1 MAQFEYTAVNAAGK
15 KLSGVIGAQTEDE
28 ARKQLNTFGI
38 SLLAIEKIGET
49 QVATVTGEPGTSS
62 DLPKFEFEAY
72 DKLNRKVLGT
82 IPAASRYSAFKRLM
96 EEYQFEVAYVVPMG
110 ATEDDRTKAKQEGL
124 ESLKAEYEAQI
135 EKTGGEEDEEKMIKE
150 FEGKRTEMLR
160 KVDFILEKIK
170 GLIVE
175 YGEFMK
181 PESKKNIQSYIDKL
195 LRIKSSTNL
204 DYIEHTS
211 EELLKKVQDEEIF
224 LHKEQMLTARGK
236 LRVQAEEM
244 MAELHS
250 RPAELKMED
259 QIEEVRKG
267 LSKSENPLLK
277 GLGQIIARFIP
288 SAEEKTLK
296 QKIKTVGRQIWIYRK
311 IVWFA
316 PAEAKEEAQSSLT
329 RLKEEKVRLLEGLR
343 ELKEKLKVSPE
354 TGEKEPIITE
364 EINGFLGWLLAF
376 YLATYFISYYLISK
390 SIPFENPLPGN
401 FNLLSSELLRQVL
414 ISIFLWYI
422 LITLRLNHLRY
433 KSWANTLTIPLGI
446 IMNCTLIFNL

>member
-49 QVATVTGEPGTSS
+49 GVATVTGEPGTSS

-96 EEYQFEVAYVVPMG
+96 EEYQFEVAYVVPTG
-110 ATEDDRTKAKQEGL
+110 ASEDDRTRAKQEGL

-135 EKTGGEEDEEKMIKE
+135 EKTGGEKDEEKMVKE
-150 FEGKRTEMLR
+150 FEGKRTEMLG

-170 GLIVE
+170 GLIAE

-224 LHKEQMLTARGK
+224 LHKEQMLSARAK
-236 LRVQAEEM
+236 LKVQSEEM

-259 QIEEVRKG
+259 QIEEVRSHF
-267 LSKSENPLLK
+267 SKSENQLLK
-277 GLGQIIARFIP
+277 GLSQIIARFIP
-288 SAEEKTLK
+288 SAEERALK
-296 QKIKTVGRQIWIYRK
+296 QKIKTVSRQIWIYRK
-311 IVWFA
+311 IVWTA
-316 PAEAKEEAQSSLT
+316 PKEAKEEARSSLA

-354 TGEKEPIITE
+354 TGGKEPIITE

-376 YLATYFISYYLISK
+376 YIATYFISYYLISK
-390 SIPFENPLPGN
+390 SVPFENPLPGD

-414 ISIFLWYI
+414 LSVFLWYI

-433 KSWANTLTIPLGI
+433 KSWANTLTIALGVTL
-446 IMNCTLIFNL
+446 NCTIIFNL